1 MQQSPTRKPAN
12 TAWQLAALLC
22 ALLAMLAACGA
33 PSSGPEEELRDWVRH
48 GVEAAESKQR
58 RALMAMVSPAYA
70 DARGNQR
77 NGIDAMLRVYFMR
90 MNTVQL
96 ITSIEEISVIGD
108 SAAEV
113 VLKVGM
119 AGTHDGVLGFSADA
133 YRFAFELQRHDNE
146 WLLIAARWGE
156 WGKELR

>member
-1 MQQSPTRKPAN
+1 MQQPPTKKLAESPWKSVGLTLIVLAVL
-12 TAWQLAALLC
+12 TAC
-22 ALLAMLAACGA
+22 SA
-33 PSSGPEEELRDWVRH
+33 PLSEPQEALRDWVKR

-70 DARGNQR
+70 DARGNNR
-77 NGIDAMLRVYFMR
+77 DGIEGMLRIYFLR
-90 MNTVQL
+90 MNTVEL
-96 ITSIEEISVIGD
+96 LTSIEEISVIGD

-133 YRFAFELQRHDNE
+133 YRFAFELQRQDDE
-146 WLLIAARWGE
+146 WLLISARWGE

>member
-1 MQQSPTRKPAN
+1 MIHRQTRKHVPFSRWF
-12 TAWQLAALLC
+12 TVLICALP
-22 ALLAMLAACGA
+22 ALLAACNA
-33 PSSGPEEELRDWVRH
+33 PTSAPEEEIRHWVSR
-48 GVEAAESKQR
+48 GIEAAENKER

-70 DARGNQR
+70 DARGNDR
-77 NGIDAMLRVYFMR
+77 DNIEKLLRFYFMR

-96 ITSIEEISVIGD
+96 ITSVEEISVIGD
-108 SAAEV
+108 SAAEL
-113 VLKVGM
+113 VLRVGM

-133 YRFAFELQRHDNE
+133 YRFAFELQQDDGE

>member
-1 MQQSPTRKPAN
+1 MR
-12 TAWQLAALLC
+12 AAL
-22 ALLAMLAACGA
+22 ALAMVAALTACSA
-33 PSSGPEEELRDWVRH
+33 PLSEPEEELRDWVRR

-58 RALMAMVSPAYA
+58 RTLMSMVSPAYA

-77 NGIDAMLRVYFMR
+77 DSIDKILRVYFMR
-90 MNTVQL
+90 MNTVEL
-96 ITSIEEISVIGD
+96 LTSVEEISVIGD

-133 YRFAFELQRHDNE
+133 YRFAFELERQGDD

>member
-1 MQQSPTRKPAN
+1 MQQLSTRKPAESSWKS
-12 TAWQLAALLC
+12 AGLALIVLAALT
-22 ALLAMLAACGA
+22 ACSA
-33 PSSGPEEELRDWVRH
+33 PLSEPEEALRDWVKR

-70 DARGNQR
+70 DARGNNR
-77 NGIDAMLRVYFMR
+77 DGIEGMLRIYFLR
-90 MNTVQL
+90 MNTVEL
-96 ITSIEEISVIGD
+96 LTSIEEISVIGD

-133 YRFAFELQRHDNE
+133 YRFAFELQRQDDE
-146 WLLIAARWGE
+146 WRLISARWGA